1 MPLIPPTDLIEIF
14 SSIQGEGLHVG
25 LRQVF
30 IRFPD
35 CNLHCN
41 YCDTNFQR
49 SATCQVEKDPGSGE
63 LVEWENPV
71 ALARV
76 VDLLKRWTKRLPGT
90 HHSISIT
97 GGEPLLHAD
106 LLQEWLPDLVKV
118 LPVYLE
124 TNGIM
129 AAELEKIIDLL
140 DWVSMDIK
148 LHSQTGERSDWQ
160 AHREFLQIA
169 NRVNSYV
176 KVVVGPETTDLEL
189 QLSADLV
196 STVDSS
202 IPIII
207 QPVTREN
214 QVGIKVKRLLQMQAL
229 MCEIHPHVRVIPQ
242 THVFLGAL

>member
-1 MPLIPPTDLIEIF
+1 
-14 SSIQGEGLHVG
+14 
-25 LRQVF
+25 
-30 IRFPD
+30 
-35 CNLHCN
+35 
-41 YCDTNFQR
+41 
-49 SATCQVEKDPGSGE
+49 
-63 LVEWENPV
+63 
-71 ALARV
+71 
-76 VDLLKRWTKRLPGT
+76 
-90 HHSISIT
+90 
-97 GGEPLLHAD
+97 
-106 LLQEWLPDLVKV
+106 
-118 LPVYLE
+118 
-124 TNGIM
+124 M
-129 AAELEKIIDLL
+129 AAELGKIIDLL

-148 LHSQTGERSDWQ
+148 LYSQTGERSDWQ
-160 AHREFLQIA
+160 AHREFLQVA